1 MQSSPLLYSMSDTA
15 PEGFEEPFAEQQ
27 RMRELLSQETR
38 HLILQLILGHP
49 AHLASLAELD
59 YMIPKNEAAILDQLE
74 TLQEAG
80 ILDVYVHEPNVSTR
94 DLPSKFWGP
103 TERGVEILYE
113 HNFLRGVPVARAV
126 YEETKKSERVQRH
139 EDAPRPTLPEVV
151 REALEFDEPDLEEAE
166 VS

>member
-1 MQSSPLLYSMSDTA
+1 MQTSLLLSSMSDTA
-15 PEGFEEPFAEQQ
+15 SEGFEDSFAEQQ

-38 HLILQLILGHP
+38 HLILQSILGHP
-49 AHLASLAELD
+49 AHLTSLAELD
-59 YMIPKNEAAILDQLE
+59 YIIPKNEAAILDQLE

-80 ILDVYVHEPNVSTR
+80 ILDVYVHDPNTSTR

-126 YEETKKSERVQRH
+126 YEETKKSERVRRH
-139 EDAPRPTLPEVV
+139 EAAPRPTLPDAV
-151 REALEFDEPDLEEAE
+151 REALEFDEPD
-166 VS
+166 

>member
-1 MQSSPLLYSMSDTA
+1 MQSTPLLYSMSDTA
-15 PEGFEEPFAEQQ
+15 PEGFEDPFAEQQ

-80 ILDVYVHEPNVSTR
+80 LLDVYVHEPNVSTR
-94 DLPSKFWGP
+94 NLPSKFWGP
-103 TERGVEILYE
+103 TERGIEILYE

-139 EDAPRPTLPEVV
+139 EDAPRPTLPEAV
-151 REALEFDEPDLEEAE
+151 REALEFDEPNLEAAGAP
-166 VS
+166 

>member
-1 MQSSPLLYSMSDTA
+1 MSDTA

-74 TLQEAG
+74 TFQEAG
-80 ILDVYVHEPNVSTR
+80 ILNVYVHEPNVSTR

-103 TERGVEILYE
+103 TERGIEILYE

>member
-1 MQSSPLLYSMSDTA
+1 MSDTA
-15 PEGFEEPFAEQQ
+15 PEGFEDPFAEQQ

-38 HLILQLILGHP
+38 HLVLQLILGHP
-49 AHLASLAELD
+49 AHLTSLAELD

-80 ILDVYVHEPNVSTR
+80 ILDVYIHEPNASTR
-94 DLPSKFWGP
+94 DLPSRFWGL

-126 YEETKKSERVQRH
+126 YEETEKSERVRRH
-139 EDAPRPTLPEVV
+139 EAAPRPKLPDAV
-151 REALEFDEPDLEEAE
+151 REALEFDEPDLEATKAP
-166 VS
+166 

>member
-1 MQSSPLLYSMSDTA
+1 MQTSLLLSGMSDTA
-15 PEGFEEPFAEQQ
+15 SEEFEDSFAEQQ

-38 HLILQLILGHP
+38 HLILQLVLGHP
-49 AHLASLAELD
+49 AHLTSLAELD

-113 HNFLRGVPVARAV
+113 HNFLRGVPVARAF
-126 YEETKKSERVQRH
+126 YEETEKSERVRRH
-139 EDAPRPTLPEVV
+139 EAAPRPALPDAV
-151 REALEFDEPDLEEAE
+151 REALEFEEPE
-166 VS
+166 

>member
-1 MQSSPLLYSMSDTA
+1 MSDTA
-15 PEGFEEPFAEQQ
+15 PDGFEDSFAEQQ

-49 AHLASLAELD
+49 AHLVSLAELD

-80 ILDVYVHEPNVSTR
+80 ILDGYVHEPNVSTR
-94 DLPSKFWGP
+94 DLPAKFWGP

-126 YEETKKSERVQRH
+126 YEETEKSERVQRH
-139 EDAPRPTLPEVV
+139 ENAPRPTLPEAV
-151 REALEFDEPDLEEAE
+151 REALEFDEPD
-166 VS
+166 VTSSPQ